1 MNARPSPPQPALG
14 PDRYVVLGNPVEH
27 SRSPWIHT
35 RFAELT
41 GEPMAY
47 GKQLVAL
54 DGFAS
59 ALAALRQQGVK
70 GCNVTVPFKFE
81 AFAAATRH
89 TQRAEL
95 AGACNTLA
103 FQGDEVLGDNTDGV
117 GLVRDITVNAGVP
130 LCGARVLL
138 LGAGGA
144 AAGVLGPLL
153 DERPRELVVCN
164 RTAAKAQ
171 ALVAS
176 HAAHAKNQKCELSA
190 QHSQAIEGVFDV
202 ILNATAS
209 SLGGGDV
216 PAPDSVLRPGAL
228 AVDLMYGPAAQPF
241 LAWAARHGATGRDG
255 LGMLV
260 EQAAAAFELWRGVRP
275 PGAQVLAEL
284 ATRLSQART

>member
-1 MNARPSPPQPALG
+1 MNTPTTG
-14 PDRYVVLGNPVEH
+14 PHTDRYVVMGNPVEH

-41 GEPMAY
+41 GQALTYEKHLTP
-47 GKQLVAL
+47 L

-59 ALAALRQQGVK
+59 TLVALRQQGVK

-81 AFAAATRH
+81 AFTAATHH
-89 TQRAEL
+89 TKRATL
-95 AGACNTLA
+95 AGACNTLVLR
-103 FQGDEVLGDNTDGV
+103 GDEVLGDNTDGV

-130 LCGARVLL
+130 LRGARVLL

-153 DERPRELVVCN
+153 DEQPRELVVCN
-164 RTAAKAQ
+164 RTPAKAD
-171 ALVAS
+171 ALIAS
-176 HAAHAKNQKCELSA
+176 HAAHALSNKCELKT
-190 QHSQAIEGVFDV
+190 HTSQALDGVFDV

-209 SLGGGDV
+209 SLGHGDV

-228 AVDLMYGPAAQPF
+228 VVDMMYGPAAQPF

-275 PGAQVLAEL
+275 SGAQVLAEL
-284 ATRLSQART
+284 SAVLARPPQT